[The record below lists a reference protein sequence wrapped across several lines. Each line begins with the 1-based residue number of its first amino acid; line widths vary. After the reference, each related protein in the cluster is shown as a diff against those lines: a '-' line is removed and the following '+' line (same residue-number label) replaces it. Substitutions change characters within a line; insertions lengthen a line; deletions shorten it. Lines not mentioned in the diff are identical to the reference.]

1 METAHIGGEP
11 RNTGHAHVDGAG
23 NLGTKVGEGRTNVS
37 RPNKRTIA
45 LRTSPSATGEVDDVT
60 IPSYGLLPLVES
72 FVIVSWVDVCHLLV
86 WAGVI
91 SIVVEIVR
99 SVFRFRFIEPE
110 CINPKLGIICSAL
123 LPNIFASFWIGG
135 VIELA
140 GTFEHHADV
149 FTLIC
154 AHEKVL

>member
-60 IPSYGLLPLVES
+60 IPSYGLFVPRRTPLLLGPLGY
-72 FVIVSWVDVCHLLV
+72 DRLHLLV
-86 WAGVI
+86 WA
-91 SIVVEIVR
+91 
-99 SVFRFRFIEPE
+99 
-110 CINPKLGIICSAL
+110 A
-123 LPNIFASFWIGG
+123 
-135 VIELA
+135 
-140 GTFEHHADV
+140 
-149 FTLIC
+149 
-154 AHEKVL
+154 

>member
-60 IPSYGLLPLVES
+60 IPSYGLLSLVEA
-72 FVIVSWVDVCHLLV
+72 FVIVSWV

-123 LPNIFASFWIGG
+123 LPNVFASFWIGG